1 MKIWKSVGFNSK
13 LLSFVLE
20 SFIQDGSEVLIG

>member
-1 MKIWKSVGFNSK
+1 LRFQLK
-13 LLSFVLE
+13 LLLFTSE

>member
-1 MKIWKSVGFNSK
+1 MNWGFYSK
-13 LLSFVLE
+13 LLLFASE